1 MPAKIIQTGFL
12 LAFAI
17 SYSLLREL
25 SIFKRMNIILFDSRS
40 TRENLLPF
48 TFTRPVADI
57 RLGITTIREK
67 WERSFG
73 GTSCSL
79 TEDYLYGK
87 FIPPSGTAP
96 ALYIN
101 GAVLPEEKLV
111 QAIRELGALQSL
123 VANGNLIAFKS
134 EKHHL
139 NYQNFE
145 AIAKG
150 FTTVNYSSSVQAIAY
165 PWDIFRMN
173 GAALQEDFVA
183 LTKGRESQPLSNSNT
198 VIGSLENIFLEE
210 GAKVEACI
218 LNTNAGPVY
227 IGKEA
232 ELMEGCT
239 VRGPL
244 ALGEHSALKMG
255 AKVYGSTTLGP
266 HCKAG
271 GELNNVVMFGYS
283 NKAHDGFLGNSVIGE
298 WCNLG
303 ADTNN
308 SNLKNNY
315 GEVDVFSYREGK
327 AVDTGLQF
335 CGLLMGDHSKCGINT
350 MFNTG
355 TVVGVSSNIFGAD
368 FPPKFI
374 PSFSWGG
381 AAWLRTF
388 TFDKAMEVANRM
400 VQRRGLKMEEADWQI
415 MKTVFE
421 REEKYRKEN
430 KK

>member
-1 MPAKIIQTGFL
+1 
-12 LAFAI
+12 
-17 SYSLLREL
+17 
-25 SIFKRMNIILFDSRS
+25 MNIILFDCHT

-48 TFTRPVADI
+48 TYTRPVADI

-67 WERSFG
+67 WERNFG
-73 GTSCSL
+73 TSSCSL
-79 TEDYLYGK
+79 TEDYLYGS
-87 FIPPSGTAP
+87 FAPHAGTAP

-101 GAVLPEEKLV
+101 GAVLPDEILV
-111 QAIRELGALQSL
+111 QAIRALGALQSL
-123 VANGNLIAFKS
+123 VANGKLIAFKS
-134 EKHHL
+134 EKQHL

-150 FTTVNYSSSVQAIAY
+150 YTTVDYLLPIQSITCS
-165 PWDIFRMN
+165 WDIFQMN
-173 GAALQEDFVA
+173 GQALQEDFA
-183 LTKGRESQPLSNSNT
+183 AITKGRKSQPLSISNT
-198 VIGSLENIFLEE
+198 VIGPPENIFLEE
-210 GAKVEACI
+210 GAIVEACI
-218 LNTNAGPVY
+218 LNTTTGPVY
-227 IGKEA
+227 IGQQS
-232 ELMEGCT
+232 ELMEGVT

-244 ALGEHSALKMG
+244 ALGHHSTLKMG
-255 AKVYGSTTLGP
+255 AKVYGPTTLGP

-315 GEVDVFSYREGK
+315 SEVEVFNYREGK
-327 AVDTGLQF
+327 AVNTGLQF

-400 VQRRGLKMEEADWQI
+400 MERRGLKMEDAEVQI
-415 MKTVFE
+415 MKTIFE
-421 REEKYRKEN
+421 RDEKYRKEN
-430 KK
+430 KKQGA